1 MRKRICSFLMLL
13 CLLAASI
20 GASPCAAY
28 AKASDPPAVYT
39 AFGDSIAAGYGLN
52 GYTDSQDTPA
62 APAQS
67 YQALTAA
74 FLKTKSNNYAVT
86 GSDSDDCIELLTS
99 QKADADLAATD
110 VITLSIGSNDLLLP
124 FIQIVMDD
132 FQIDPSAID
141 PAQIEDQIKNG
152 FTLPQ
157 MDLSQMAEFYKKAEA
172 LLTELSDHATLHAQA
187 RAFTEKFQTIL
198 SLLHEKAPG
207 AEIYVTNIYNPFA
220 FLPKIG
226 ELADRYIQEIN
237 QAFSKDAPDYTLID
251 VYTPFQEQELTN
263 VQADFQQPASFSL
276 DPHPSVQGHA
286 VIADLIIRACKDAH
300 SPKPAVLRSLYSD
313 SKKKLTAQ
321 IKLPAD
327 ADGYQLLYAADK
339 KGTYKKLGKGT
350 SGQKTFQTSSK
361 KLKSQ
366 KTYYFKVRSYQVVK
380 GVTYY
385 GKDSNILKIKI
396 S

>member
-20 GASPCAAY
+20 SAGPYAAY
-28 AKASDPPAVYT
+28 AKGSAKPAVYT
-39 AFGDSIAAGYGLN
+39 AFGDSIAAGYGLD
-52 GYTDSQDTPA
+52 GYSDSQDTPA
-62 APAQS
+62 APAES

-74 FLKTKSNNYAVT
+74 FLQTKSHNYAVT
-86 GSDSDDCIELLTS
+86 GDNSDDCISLLTS
-99 QKADADLAATD
+99 GKADADLAATD

-124 FIQIVMDD
+124 FIQIVMDH

-157 MDLSQMAEFYKKAEA
+157 MDMSQMAEYLKQAET
-172 LLTELSDHATLHAQA
+172 LLNELSDHATLHAQA
-187 RAFTEKFQTIL
+187 RAFGEKFRTIL
-198 SLLHEKAPG
+198 SLLHEKAPD

-237 QAFSKDAPDYTLID
+237 EAFSADAADYTLID
-251 VYTPFQEQELTN
+251 VYAPFQEQELTN
-263 VQADFQQPASFSL
+263 VQTDFKQPSGISL

-286 VIADLIIRACKDAH
+286 VIAGLIIQACQDAH

-313 SKKKLTAQ
+313 SKKKLTAE
-321 IKLPAD
+321 IKLPAG

-339 KGTYKKLGKGT
+339 KGTYKKLGERT
-350 SGQKTFQTSSK
+350 SDQKTFQTSSK
-361 KLKSQ
+361 KLKSK
-366 KTYYFKVRSYQVVK
+366 KTYYMKVRSYQVVK

-385 GKDSNILKIKI
+385 GKDSNVLKIKI
-396 S
+396 K